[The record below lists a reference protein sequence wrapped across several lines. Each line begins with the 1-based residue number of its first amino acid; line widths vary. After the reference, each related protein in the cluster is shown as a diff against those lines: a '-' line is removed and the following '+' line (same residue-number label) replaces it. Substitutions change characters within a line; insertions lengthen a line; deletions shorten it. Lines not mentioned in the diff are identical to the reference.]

1 MSATPVADD
10 VLDDLLAAGGEA
22 GFVVGER
29 LEPYTR
35 DASFMSGPIAA
46 ALLPA
51 STDEV
56 SRIVSICN
64 SARVPVVARGA
75 GTSLVGG
82 PVALAGGIVLSL
94 ERIDDIEID
103 AASACAV
110 VGAGAINGRVQEA
123 AAAAGLWYPPDPGSM
138 DMSTIGGN
146 VATNAGGMCCLKY
159 GVTADYVLGMK
170 VVLPDGSVLDLGGRT
185 RKRSSGYRLAQ
196 LFVGAEGTLGV
207 MTEICLKLI
216 PRPTS
221 RSVALVAFGDNV
233 QAGAAVARLLAAGH
247 LPCALELMDAG
258 VLELLADKL
267 PDGLRP
273 DMASVLIIEQD
284 GNDGAVVDDELQAMV
299 AILDGTETLIA
310 VDAHQRERLWAAR
323 RHIGTAVMEHPANS
337 LTEDVAVPI
346 ARIPDML
353 ARIEE
358 IKRESGLRI
367 PVVGHAGD
375 GNLHPFIRFDDD
387 ERAKVGPA
395 AAAIFRAAVE
405 FGGTISGEHGLG
417 ILKRDHASIEHSE
430 RALELMR
437 GLKELFDPNGILNP
451 HKVFPE
457 QPADDAFLDA
467 LPGWG
472 TTGAPAR
479 STRSGP
485 ARRAGRSSGPS
496 GTRGTR
502 RPGPPR

>member
-1 MSATPVADD
+1 MSATVVTDA
-10 VLDDLLAAGGEA
+10 VLDELLTVVGED
-22 GFVVGER
+22 GFVVGEA
-29 LEPYTR
+29 LEPYAR
-35 DASFMSGPIAA
+35 DASFMSGPISA

-56 SRIVSICN
+56 SRVVSICN
-64 SARVPVVARGA
+64 AAGVPVVARGA

-94 ERIDDIEID
+94 ERMDAIEID
-103 AASACAV
+103 AASVCAV

-146 VATNAGGMCCLKY
+146 VGTNAGGMCCLKY
-159 GVTADYVLGMK
+159 GVTADYVLGMT
-170 VVLPDGSVLDLGGRT
+170 VVLADGAVLELGGRT

-196 LFVGAEGTLGV
+196 LFVGSEGTLGV
-207 MTEICLKLI
+207 MTEVCLKLI

-221 RSVALVAFGDNV
+221 RSVALVAFMDNV
-233 QAGAAVARLLAAGH
+233 RAGEAVARLLGAGH

-267 PDGLRP
+267 PDGLP
-273 DMASVLIIEQD
+273 SNTASVLIIEQD

-299 AILDGTETLIA
+299 AILDGAESLIA
-310 VDAHQRERLWAAR
+310 VDAHQRERLWQAR
-323 RHIGTAVMEHPANS
+323 RHIGTAVMEHPDNFF
-337 LTEDVAVPI
+337 TEDVAVPI

-353 ARIEE
+353 ARIDE

-367 PVVGHAGD
+367 PVAGHAGD
-375 GNLHPFIRFDDD
+375 GNLHPIILFDDA

-405 FGGTISGEHGLG
+405 LGGSISAEHGLG
-417 ILKRDHASIEHSE
+417 VLKRDHASIEHSE
-430 RALELMR
+430 PVLELMR
-437 GLKELFDPNGILNP
+437 GLKQLFDPKGILNP
-451 HKVFPE
+451 HKIFPE
-457 QPADDAFLDA
+457 QPADDAFLDG

-472 TTGAPAR
+472 VKAPG
-479 STRSGP
+479 TKD
-485 ARRAGRSSGPS
+485 RAEFSA
-496 GTRGTR
+496 
-502 RPGPPR
+502 